1 MKRLLLVQFLPLV
14 LVISGIIYLTSSG
27 ILKYSLFP
35 PPAPKYSAA
44 SVEGTRYLPHI
55 KGEWQLED
63 YLLSTGSDHENI
75 FMFGSSELTSASE
88 ANAYRFI
95 SKHFSTQLVAV
106 GEAGNQCFSIY
117 SQLLAC
123 RERLPDAP
131 VVIILSPGWFE
142 GKYAAGTP
150 APVYMNYVSPWM
162 LQKMMYDSSAHC
174 RHYVT
179 KRFASLY
186 PEITSPATMHREM
199 YLRYCAGRDPF
210 SAAYCSPLRILN
222 SFNLRDV
229 PFTYLVPDKSAR
241 PYQRQ
246 PLRTDTVSITWDSL
260 LQTARTKALAGIT
273 TNSIGINDD
282 YYNQFVKGKTSKV
295 HPVPRSKNTE
305 LDDFHELVKLLKARN
320 VNASFIIMPMHP
332 HYYTNLHELQPVMD
346 EITATLSDAK
356 LPVYNMFVTD
366 TAAYDKALL
375 TDVMHPGDYGWYRM
389 SRFIIETY
397 HLSE

>member
-1 MKRLLLVQFLPLV
+1 MKRLLLEQVLPLV
-14 LVISGIIYLTSSG
+14 LVTAGIIYLKASG
-27 ILKYSLFP
+27 ELDYSLFP
-35 PPAPKYSAA
+35 PRAPAYPAA
-44 SVEGTRYLPHI
+44 SVAGTRYLPAI
-55 KGEWQLED
+55 KGQWQMED
-63 YLLSTGSDHENI
+63 YLLSTGRDHENI
-75 FMFGSSELTSASE
+75 FMFGSSELTSASD

-123 RERLPDAP
+123 RERLPGAP

-142 GKYAAGTP
+142 GKYAAGTT

-174 RHYVT
+174 RRYVT

-186 PEITSPATMHREM
+186 PDITSPAPIHRDM
-199 YLRYCAGRDPF
+199 YLLNCSNRDRF
-210 SAAYCSPLRILN
+210 SAAYCSPLRVLN
-222 SFNLRDV
+222 AFRFYDV
-229 PFTYLVPDKSAR
+229 PFTYLVPGKHALQ
-241 PYQRQ
+241 YQRQ
-246 PLRTDTVSITWDSL
+246 PFRTDTVSMNWDSL
-260 LQTARTKALAGIT
+260 LQTARTNAFAGIT

-295 HPVPRSKNTE
+295 HPVPRSSNTE
-305 LDDFHELVKLLKARN
+305 LDDFHELVKLLKDRN

-332 HYYTNLHELQPVMD
+332 HYYTNLHELLPVMD
-346 EITATLSDAK
+346 EITTTLAEAK

-375 TDVMHPGDYGWYRM
+375 TDVMHPGDYGWYKM
-389 SRFIIETY
+389 SRFIVETY
-397 HLSE
+397 QLRK